1 MNQLAEKY
9 QKVLRPQL
17 QKDLSLKNIMSVPKV
32 QKVVI
37 NVGLGRS
44 LSNKQWVEIV
54 QSILERISGQKP
66 VLTKAKKSISN
77 FKIRQGMVVGA
88 KVTLRGEKMY
98 DFLEKLINVTFPRL
112 RDFHGLENHKGFDE
126 NGNFT
131 IGFKEHIVFP
141 EIGMEDLD
149 KIHPLELTVATSAH
163 DEKQAFALLSSLG
176 FPFKKNKK

>member
-17 QKDLSLKNIMSVPKV
+17 QKELGFKNIMSVPKV
-32 QKVVI
+32 QKIVI

-54 QSILERISGQKP
+54 VSILERISGQKP
-66 VLTKAKKSISN
+66 ILTKAKKSISN

-98 DFLEKLINVTFPRL
+98 DFLEKLVKVTFPRF
-112 RDFHGLENHKGFDE
+112 RDFHGLDAHKGFDE
-126 NGNFT
+126 HGNFT

-141 EIGMEDLD
+141 EIGMEDVD
-149 KIHPLELTVATSAH
+149 KVHPLELTVATSAH
-163 DEKQAFALLSSLG
+163 DAKQAFALLSSLG

>member
-9 QKVLRPQL
+9 QKVLRAQL
-17 QKDLSLKNIMSVPKV
+17 QKDLAFKNIMSVPKV
-32 QKVVI
+32 QKIVI
-37 NVGLGRS
+37 NFGLGRS

-88 KVTLRGEKMY
+88 KVTLRGQKMY
-98 DFLEKLINVTFPRL
+98 DFLDKLVNITFPRF
-112 RDFHGLENHKGFDE
+112 RDFHGLDPQKGFDE
-126 NGNFT
+126 HGNFT

-141 EIGMEDLD
+141 EIGMEDVD
-149 KIHPLELTVATSAH
+149 KVHPLELTVATSAT
-163 DEKQAFALLSSLG
+163 DAKQAFALLSALG